1 MLDVTTTVNGTV
13 WPGIPGPFV
22 SQLLAMQYQFEAIQ
36 WLSPEEILARQSRQL
51 GRLLAHA
58 FDTTAFYRRRLE
70 AVGLA
75 PESIQGPDEWRRIP
89 LLTRADVQQHHAELV
104 SCAVPDAH
112 GPRSQLF
119 TSGSTG
125 RPVMVIGTGLTQLF
139 WNCCT
144 LRDHLWHRRAAG
156 ATLAAIRSLPGDETY
171 PPDGISAEDWGPAT
185 RGIVQTGPSHTLN
198 IHSTIDEQ
206 ATWLMRA
213 IPITCSRTRRISWRW
228 CDIRKLTAGVCRG
241 CARRAPSANCS
252 NRALRAACRQ
262 AWNVRVVDMYSSQE
276 VGYIALQC
284 PSGDNYH
291 VQAENVLVEI
301 LDDQGQPCAPGQVG
315 RIVVTALHNF
325 ATPLLR
331 YDIGDYAEVAPPC
344 PCWRGL
350 PALRRIMG
358 RQRNMALLPDGR
370 RRWPAVE
377 LAGTDDVAD
386 FPPVHQFQLIQRTR
400 AMMEM
405 LLVVHRPLAADEEE
419 RLRGWVTRAVG
430 HPFEVR
436 LQYVEAIPRSTLGK
450 FEDFRCE
457 VDADRE
463 EEPADE

>member
-1 MLDVTTTVNGTV
+1 MLDVTTTVNGTL
-13 WPGIPGPFV
+13 WPGIPGPFA
-22 SQLLAMQYQFEAIQ
+22 SQLLAMQCQFESIQ

-58 FDTTAFYRRRLE
+58 FDTTVFYRRRLE
-70 AVGLA
+70 SVGLS
-75 PESIQGPDEWRRIP
+75 PDSVQGPDQWRRIP
-89 LLTRADVQQHHAELV
+89 LLTRADMQQHQADLV

-125 RPVMVIGTGLTQLF
+125 RPVMVMGTALTQLF

-156 ATLAAIRSLPGDETY
+156 SSLAAIRSLPNNEAAA
-171 PPDGISAEDWGPAT
+171 PDGDSAADWGPAT
-185 RGIVQTGPSHTLN
+185 RGIVHTGPSHTLN
-198 IHSTIDEQ
+198 IHSTVDQQAAWLLARNPDYLLTYPSNLLALVRHSQEQ
-206 ATWLMRA
+206 GWRLPRLREA
-213 IPITCSRTRRISWRW
+213 RTFGELLEPR
-228 CDIRKLTAGVCRG
+228 V
-241 CARRAPSANCS
+241 
-252 NRALRAACRQ
+252 RAACRA
-262 AWNVRVVDMYSSQE
+262 AWDVRVIDMYSSQE
-276 VGYIALQC
+276 VGYIALEC
-284 PSGDNYH
+284 PTGESYH
-291 VQAENVLVEI
+291 VQSENALVEV
-301 LDDQGQPCAPGQVG
+301 LDDQGQPCAPGEVG
-315 RIVVTALHNF
+315 RVVVTSLHNF

-331 YDIGDYAEVAPPC
+331 YDIGDYAEVAALC
-344 PCWRGL
+344 PCGRGL

-370 RRWPAVE
+370 RRWPAIE
-377 LAGTDDVAD
+377 LAGTDEVAD

-405 LLVVHRPLAADEEE
+405 LLVVHRPLTPEEEE
-419 RLRGWVTRAVG
+419 RLRGWVITAVG

-436 LQYVEAIPRSTLGK
+436 FCYVDAIPRSALGK

-457 VDADRE
+457 VDAG
-463 EEPADE
+463 DEHEFSHG